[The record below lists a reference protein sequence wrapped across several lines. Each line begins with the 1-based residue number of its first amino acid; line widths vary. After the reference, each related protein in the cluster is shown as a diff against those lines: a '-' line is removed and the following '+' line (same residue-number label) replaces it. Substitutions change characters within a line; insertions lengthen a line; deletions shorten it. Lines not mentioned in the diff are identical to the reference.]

1 MVLGRHVRKEDV
13 PRLCKEPMGK
23 SDRSYNCVLVSFCQS
38 SCSSL
43 FNCSCW
49 DLSFRLIC
57 PHLSGVEGVQ
67 RRTLTE
73 RYDTLELEVKHGN
86 FTPHDKPVVELF
98 DRFL

>member
-23 SDRSYNCVLVSFCQS
+23 SDRSYNCVLA
-38 SCSSL
+38 SSL

-57 PHLSGVEGVQ
+57 PHSSGVEGVQ

-73 RYDTLELEVKHGN
+73 RYDTLELEV
-86 FTPHDKPVVELF
+86 
-98 DRFL
+98 